1 MYNNS
6 NRLRFVERMMNLNQR
21 DYIFGAIFALS
32 NRLQII
38 GDCVNPGMTIKQ
50 WLFLA
55 MISKSGSDNP
65 ALSEI
70 AAIMGCS
77 HQNVKKMAVILE
89 KNGFVTMR
97 RDSSDARVTRVSL
110 TEQCGEY
117 FKKHSMRDMEF
128 IDALFEGFS
137 AQDTA
142 NLFNGL
148 KKIENN
154 IVKIEQQ
161 KGDNKP

>member
-1 MYNNS
+1 M
-6 NRLRFVERMMNLNQR
+6 NQR
-21 DYIFGAIFALS
+21 NYIFGAIFALS

-38 GDCVNPGMTIKQ
+38 GDSVNPGMTIKQ

-97 RDSSDARVTRVSL
+97 RDSNDARVTRVSL
-110 TEQCGEY
+110 TAQCGEY
-117 FKKHSMRDMEF
+117 FNRNSTRDMEF
-128 IDALFEGFS
+128 MDALFEGFS
-137 AQDTA
+137 EQDTA
-142 NLFNGL
+142 NLFDGL

-154 IVKIEQQ
+154 IIKIEKQQ
-161 KGDNKP
+161 GDNKQ

>member
-1 MYNNS
+1 M
-6 NRLRFVERMMNLNQR
+6 NRRN
-21 DYIFGAIFALS
+21 YIFGAIFALS

-38 GDCVNPGMTIKQ
+38 GDSVNPGMTIKQ

-65 ALSEI
+65 ALNEI

-77 HQNVKKMAVILE
+77 RQNVKKMAVILE

-97 RDSSDARVTRVSL
+97 RDANDARVTRVSL

-128 IDALFEGFS
+128 MDALFEGFS
-137 AQDTA
+137 AQDIA
-142 NLFNGL
+142 NLFDGL

-154 IVKIEQQ
+154 IIKIEKQ
-161 KGDNKP
+161 KGDNKQ